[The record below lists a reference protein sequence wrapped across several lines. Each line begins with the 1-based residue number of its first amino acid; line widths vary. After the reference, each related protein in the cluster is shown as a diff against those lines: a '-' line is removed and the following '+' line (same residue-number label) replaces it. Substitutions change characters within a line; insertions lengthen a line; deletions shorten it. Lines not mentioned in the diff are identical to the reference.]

1 MSSQY
6 RKPKMILQ
14 KGVIKKHKVEE
25 KKRAPMKLK
34 KKIKPKTRKWEDGK
48 EVTYSK
54 G

>member
-1 MSSQY
+1 MTSY
-6 RKPKMILQ
+6 KKKPKMILQ

-25 KKRAPMKLK
+25 KKRTPMKLK
-34 KKIKPKTRKWEDGK
+34 KKIKPKTRKWKDGK